1 MSNEITASAQPR
13 ELSDEELYAVAG
25 GTTFG
30 DINGGINGSSIG
42 DNSINIVVN
51 CNPTIDFSPTVNS
64 SVNIGYTPA
73 PPSADFEADLSG
85 V

>member
-1 MSNEITASAQPR
+1 MSNGITTYAEVQ

-25 GTTFG
+25 GTAFG
-30 DINGGINGSSIG
+30 DINDDINGSSIG

-51 CNPTIDFSPTVNS
+51 CNPNINFSPTINT
-64 SVNIGYTPA
+64 SVNIGYMPVS
-73 PPSADFEADLSG
+73 PSAD